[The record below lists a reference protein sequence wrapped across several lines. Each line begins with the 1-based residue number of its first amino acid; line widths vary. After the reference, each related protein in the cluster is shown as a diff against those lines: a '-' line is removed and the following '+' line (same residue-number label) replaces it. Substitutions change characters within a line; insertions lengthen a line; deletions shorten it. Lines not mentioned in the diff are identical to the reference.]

1 MIFKNQKVH
10 FVGIGGAG
18 MSAIAEILIN
28 LGNIVS
34 GSDLKK
40 TDITKHLEKLGAKI
54 YIGHNKKNIENVDV
68 IVISSA
74 IKKKNIEVLN
84 AIKNKVPVI
93 SRAEMLSEISRF
105 KYLIS
110 VTGTHGKTTTT
121 SFSSFVLEYCGF
133 SPTIVIGGK
142 LRKHE
147 CNAKVGKGNYIVVE
161 ADESDGSFLKLSP
174 FISVVT
180 NIDTDHLDYYIN
192 MKKLKNAF
200 IEHINSIPFYGVSV
214 LCYDNEIIR
223 EILPKI
229 KKKYLT
235 YGILGDPDIKAF
247 NIKTHENCTSS
258 FDVSYMKKNIGNVS
272 IKIPG
277 KHNILNSLAA
287 IGVGLKLNIPFNLIS
302 RAISNFDGVKR
313 RFEIKGEKNGIMI
326 IDDYAHHP
334 TEINETLKTI
344 KFFWPNRRLVVLF
357 QPHRYTRTMNL
368 FKEFGKSF
376 KYANFVNILNIY
388 PAGECKIKGISS
400 NLILKNLSNTNCIV
414 KKFSSLKNLS
424 KMLLIGD
431 IVLTLGAGDVWK
443 KGEKLLTI
451 I

>member
-1 MIFKNQKVH
+1 MFFRNQKIH

-28 LGNIVS
+28 LGSIVS
-34 GSDLKK
+34 GSDLKR
-40 TDITKHLEKLGAKI
+40 TDITKYLEKLGAKI
-54 YIGHNKKNIENVDV
+54 YIGHDKKNIEHVNV

-74 IKKKNIEVLN
+74 INNKNIEVLN
-84 AIKNKVPVI
+84 GIKNKIPVV
-93 SRAEMLSEISRF
+93 SRAEMLSEISKF

-110 VTGTHGKTTTT
+110 ITGTHGKTTTT
-121 SFSSFVLEYCGF
+121 SFSSFILDYCGF
-133 SPTIVIGGK
+133 NPTIVIGGK
-142 LRKHE
+142 LKKCE
-147 CNAKVGKGNYIVVE
+147 SNAKLGKGNYIVAE

-192 MKKLKNAF
+192 MKKLKDAF
-200 IEHINSIPFYGVSV
+200 IKHINSVSFYGIAI
-214 LCYDNEIIR
+214 LCSDNKTVR

-235 YGILGDPDIKAF
+235 YGILGNPNIKAF
-247 NIKTHENCTSS
+247 NIKTYENCTSS
-258 FDVSYMKKNIGNVS
+258 FDISYMKKTIGNVS

-277 KHNILNSLAA
+277 KHNILNALAS
-287 IGVGLKLNIPFNLIS
+287 IGVGLKLKIPFDLIS
-302 RAISNFDGVKR
+302 KAVSNFYGVKR

-334 TEINETLKTI
+334 TEIIETLKTI
-344 KFFWPNRRLVVLF
+344 KSFWPNRRLVVLF
-357 QPHRYTRTMNL
+357 QPHRYSRTMNL
-368 FKEFGKSF
+368 FKEFGESF

-388 PAGECKIKGISS
+388 SAGERKIKGISS

-414 KKFSSLKNLS
+414 KKFSNLKNFS

>member
-1 MIFKNQKVH
+1 MFFRNQKIH

-28 LGNIVS
+28 LGSIVS

-54 YIGHNKKNIENVDV
+54 YIGHDKKNIKHVNV

-74 IKKKNIEVLN
+74 INNKNIEVLN
-84 AIKNKVPVI
+84 GIKNKIPVI
-93 SRAEMLSEISRF
+93 SRAEMLSEISKF

-110 VTGTHGKTTTT
+110 ITGTHGKTTTT
-121 SFSSFVLEYCGF
+121 SFSSFILDYCGF
-133 SPTIVIGGK
+133 NPTIVIGGK
-142 LRKHE
+142 LKKNGN
-147 CNAKVGKGNYIVVE
+147 NAKLGKGNYIVIE
-161 ADESDGSFLKLSP
+161 ADESDGSFLKFFP

-200 IEHINSIPFYGVSV
+200 VQHINSISFYGIAI
-214 LCYDNEIIR
+214 LCSDNKTVR

-229 KKKYLT
+229 KKRYLT
-235 YGILGDPDIKAF
+235 YGILGNPDIKAF
-247 NIKTHENCTSS
+247 NIKTYENCTSS
-258 FDVSYMKKNIGNVS
+258 FDVSYMKKTIGNIL

-277 KHNILNSLAA
+277 KHNILNALAS

-302 RAISNFDGVKR
+302 EAVSNFYGVKR

-334 TEINETLKTI
+334 TEIIETLKTV
-344 KFFWPNRRLVVLF
+344 KSFWPNRRLVVLF
-357 QPHRYTRTMNL
+357 QPHRYSRTMNL

-388 PAGECKIKGISS
+388 SSGEYKIKGISS
-400 NLILKNLSNTNCIV
+400 NLILKNLSDTDCIV
-414 KKFSSLKNLS
+414 EKFSNLKNFS
-424 KMLLIGD
+424 KMLLVGD